1 MEWSHDEED
10 EGDSAQSEET
20 RKGTD
25 GGDHASGKGDASS
38 GAGHSDDKAAK
49 RLQRA
54 RGRALVSVLVER
66 VTKSQPPSA

>member
-1 MEWSHDEED
+1 MCEP
-10 EGDSAQSEET
+10 AALCRALNTQ
-20 RKGTD
+20 D
-25 GGDHASGKGDASS
+25 GRAAT
-38 GAGHSDDKAAK
+38 GAHLENIVRVLDDNSDDKAAK